1 MYKVFAIPIVVF
13 AIGLESAPAQ
23 FSPTPEG
30 GPPLKQTYIR
40 LANNA
45 NALLVEPEKL
55 DPVRSHI
62 ALIVT
67 HPEHVNNFNYFTAFA
82 LAKYGYRAIMV
93 NYYGPETS
101 YYEFIQPLAEAVK
114 AARAVPGVEK
124 VVLAGHSS
132 GGPVLTS
139 YQDVA
144 ENGSAACQVPE
155 RVIKCDSKGLDNL
168 PKADAVMLL
177 DSAAGAPERTDAL
190 NPAVDLR
197 YPRARNLAL
206 DMFSPQNGFNP
217 ETKSATFS
225 PEFLKRFYAAQAAK
239 ADTVIDDALDRL
251 ALIEKGLGDYKDD
264 EPFVVTGG
272 ALQVN
277 GARPELADMRLLSRT
292 HAPHILLKA
301 DGTRPTQIIPQVYR
315 PLANPDSEDR
325 LNATTL
331 NTTVRSYLSF
341 QALRVTS
348 DYHSTED
355 NVVGV
360 VWRSTPNSIEGNLQ
374 GIKVPTLILSGTC
387 APHLVLL
394 EIAYDLSAAKDK
406 TIVGVEGANH
416 GLMPC
421 RPEFGDTFKRAFDY
435 VDSWLVQPERL
446 LPQ

>member
-1 MYKVFAIPIVVF
+1 MNKVLAILFLAFATGRQ
-13 AIGLESAPAQ
+13 AAHAQ

-40 LANNA
+40 LSNNA
-45 NALLVEPEKL
+45 NALMVEPEKQ
-55 DPVRSHI
+55 DPVRSRI
-62 ALIVT
+62 AIIVT
-67 HPEHVNNFNYFTAFA
+67 HPEHQNNFNYFTALG

-101 YYEFIQPLAEAVK
+101 YYEFLQPLAAAVK

-124 VVLAGHSS
+124 VVLAGHST

-144 ENGSAACQVPE
+144 ENGPAACQVPE
-155 RVIKCDSKGLDNL
+155 RVIKCDPKGLDNL
-168 PKADAVMLL
+168 PKADAVMLI

-197 YPRARNLAL
+197 YPHARSSDL
-206 DMFSPQNGFNP
+206 DMFSPKNGFDP
-217 ETKSATFS
+217 ATKSATYS
-225 PEFLKRFYAAQAAK
+225 DEFLKRFYAAQGAK
-239 ADTVIDDALDRL
+239 ANLVIDDALDRL
-251 ALIEKGLGDYKDD
+251 ALVEKGLGDYKDD
-264 EPFVVTGG
+264 EPFVVPGA

-277 GARPELADMRLLSRT
+277 GARPELADMRILSHS
-292 HAPHILLKA
+292 HAPHMLLKA
-301 DGTRPTQIIPQVYR
+301 DGTTPTQIIPQVYR
-315 PLANPDSEDR
+315 PLASPDNEDR
-325 LNATTL
+325 LSSTTI
-331 NTTVRSYLSF
+331 NTTVRGYLSF
-341 QALRVTS
+341 QGLRVTP

-360 VWRSTPNSIEGNLQ
+360 VWRSTPNSIEGNVQ
-374 GIKVPTLILSGTC
+374 GIKVPTLIVSGTC

-421 RPEFGDTFKRAFDY
+421 RPEFGDTFKRSFDY
-435 VDSWLVQPERL
+435 IDSWLLKPGRL
-446 LPQ
+446 